1 MRILVV
7 DDDNFIAKALT
18 EVLSSQNYTVEVASD
33 GQAGWELIQFFAYD
47 LIVLDVMLPKLDG
60 ISLCQLLRSSGYQT
74 PVLLLTGRN
83 TGHDK
88 AIGLDAGADDYLV
101 KPFDLEELFARVRA
115 LLRRSTATSPPI
127 LEWENL
133 RLNPSSCEVFYDTQP
148 VNLTPK
154 EYALLELLLRN
165 SGRVF
170 SCRAILDRIWTFDKT
185 PGEEAVRTQIK
196 GLRHK
201 LKAAGAPADFIDTV
215 YGIGYRLKPAAA
227 KVARQAA
234 ATVGEVTPQQA
245 RSAIAGVWQRF
256 KGRISDQVAVIAA
269 SATQLRQE
277 TPDLELQAKAER
289 EAHTLA
295 GSLGTFGFKAGS
307 EIAREIEGILR
318 SQAKNIA
325 RLDELVKAL
334 HQEIA
339 RSPTAEIE
347 TPAVAPSPKQ
357 QVLLVVDSDRY
368 LATQLVSAAGTA
380 NIRAEV
386 ATNLAEARAAIAQ
399 QQPDLLL
406 LDPAIGNSQQES
418 LALLATASNRTPAI
432 PVLVCSAQ
440 ASLKSR
446 LDVARLG
453 GRAFLQK
460 PVSTEQVM
468 AAVTQ
473 ILQQTNQ
480 SGTEAKVMVVDADPQ
495 ILATVKELLEPWGII
510 VITLNEPQRCWETLL
525 AFTPDLLILDIQM
538 PQLSGIELCQIVKS
552 DPQWSKLPIIFLT
565 AQADQNAITQVLAVG
580 GDDFVSKPIVGAEL
594 VIRIINRLEQAKQQ
608 QN

>member
-7 DDDNFIAKALT
+7 EDDNFIAKALT

-33 GQAGWELIQFFAYD
+33 GQAGWELIQVFAYD
-47 LIVLDVMLPKLDG
+47 LIMLDVMLPKLDG
-60 ISLCQLLRSSGYQT
+60 ISLCKLLRESGYQT

-115 LLRRSTATSPPI
+115 LLRRSTSTSPPI

-133 RLNPSSCEVFYDTQP
+133 RLNPSSCEVFYGTHP

-154 EYALLELLLRN
+154 EYALLELFLRN

-170 SCRAILDRIWTFDKT
+170 SCSAILDRIWAFDKT
-185 PGEEAVRTQIK
+185 PGDEAVRTQIK

-201 LKAAGAPADFIDTV
+201 LKSVGAPADYIETV
-215 YGIGYRLKPAAA
+215 YGIGYRLKPAQA
-227 KVARQAA
+227 KIE
-234 ATVGEVTPQQA
+234 TNGEVTLQQT

-256 KGRISDQVAVIAA
+256 KGKISDQVAVIE
-269 SATQLRQE
+269 ATATKLRQGN
-277 TPDLELQAKAER
+277 PDIELQAKAER

-307 EIAREIEGILR
+307 QIAREIEGILQ
-318 SQAKNIA
+318 SQEKDIA
-325 RLDELVKAL
+325 RLDELVAAL
-334 HQEIA
+334 RQEIE
-339 RSPTAEIE
+339 RSPNAALEI
-347 TPAVAPSPKQ
+347 PATSPKPKQ
-357 QVLLVVDSDRY
+357 QPLLLVVDSDRQ
-368 LATQLVSAAGTA
+368 LATQLAGAAGMA
-380 NIRAEV
+380 NIRAEI
-386 ATNLAEARAAIAQ
+386 ATNLAEAQTAIAQ
-399 QQPDLLL
+399 QPPDLLL
-406 LDPAIGNSQQES
+406 LDIDIGTNQDS
-418 LALLATASNRTPAI
+418 LALLASASNRTPAL
-432 PVLVCSAQ
+432 PVLVCTAQ

-446 LDVARLG
+446 LEVARLG

-460 PVSTEQVM
+460 PVPTDRVI

-480 SGTEAKVMVVDADPQ
+480 NGTEAKVMVVDDDPQ

-510 VITLNEPQRCWETLL
+510 VITLDDPQRFWETLS
-525 AFTPDLLILDIQM
+525 AFTPDLLILDIKM
-538 PQLSGIELCQIVKS
+538 PQLSGIELCQIVKN

-565 AQADQNAITQVLAVG
+565 AQADKSAINQVLAVG

-594 VIRIINRLEQAKQQ
+594 VIRIVNRLEQVKQQ
-608 QN
+608 RN

>member
-7 DDDNFIAKALT
+7 EDDNFIAKALT

-33 GQAGWELIQFFAYD
+33 GQAGWDLIQAFAYD
-47 LIVLDVMLPKLDG
+47 LIMLDVMLPKLDG
-60 ISLCQLLRSSGYQT
+60 ISLCKLLRESGYQT

-115 LLRRSTATSPPI
+115 LLRRSTSTSPPI

-133 RLNPSSCEVFYDTQP
+133 RLNPSSCEVFYGTQP

-154 EYALLELLLRN
+154 EYALLELFLRN

-170 SCRAILDRIWTFDKT
+170 SCSAILDRIWAFDKT
-185 PGEEAVRTQIK
+185 PGDEAVRTQIK

-201 LKAAGAPADFIDTV
+201 LKSVGAPADYIETV
-215 YGIGYRLKPAAA
+215 YGIGYRLKPAQA
-227 KVARQAA
+227 KIEKN
-234 ATVGEVTPQQA
+234 GEVTLQQT

-256 KGRISDQVAVIAA
+256 KGRISDQVAVIE
-269 SATQLRQE
+269 ATATKLRQD
-277 TPDLELQAKAER
+277 TPDIELQAKAER

-307 EIAREIEGILR
+307 EIARAIEGILQ
-318 SQAKNIA
+318 SQEKDIA
-325 RLDELVKAL
+325 RLDELVEAL
-334 HQEIA
+334 RQEIE
-339 RSPTAEIE
+339 RSPNTALEI
-347 TPAVAPSPKQ
+347 PATSPTPKQ
-357 QVLLVVDSDRY
+357 QPLLLVVDSDRQ
-368 LATQLVSAAGTA
+368 LAAQLAGAAGIA
-380 NIRAEV
+380 NIRAEI
-386 ATNLAEARAAIAQ
+386 ATNLAEAQTAIAQ
-399 QQPDLLL
+399 QPPDLLL
-406 LDPAIGNSQQES
+406 LDIDIGTNQDS
-418 LALLATASNRTPAI
+418 LALLASASNRTPAL
-432 PVLVCSAQ
+432 PVLVCTAQ
-440 ASLKSR
+440 ASLRSR
-446 LDVARLG
+446 LEVARLG

-460 PVSTEQVM
+460 PVPTERVI

-480 SGTEAKVMVVDADPQ
+480 NGTEAKVMVVDDDPQ

-510 VITLNEPQRCWETLL
+510 VITLNEPQRFWETLS
-525 AFTPDLLILDIQM
+525 AFTPDLLILDIKM
-538 PQLSGIELCQIVKS
+538 PQLSGIELCQIVKN

-565 AQADQNAITQVLAVG
+565 AQADKSAIEQVLAVG

-594 VIRIINRLEQAKQQ
+594 VIRIVNRLEQVKQQ
-608 QN
+608 RN